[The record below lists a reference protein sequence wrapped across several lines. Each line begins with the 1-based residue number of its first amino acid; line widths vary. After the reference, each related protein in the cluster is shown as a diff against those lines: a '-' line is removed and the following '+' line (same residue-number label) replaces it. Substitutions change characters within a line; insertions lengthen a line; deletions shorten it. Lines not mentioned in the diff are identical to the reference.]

1 MIFVIVLIVVTV
13 VRVLIVQ
20 IDVIVVISVIAVIVV
35 IVAKESLRKHH
46 EDYQTWRDQ
55 SRSGQRVINV
65 GIQRY

>member
-20 IDVIVVISVIAVIVV
+20 IHVIVVIAVIVV